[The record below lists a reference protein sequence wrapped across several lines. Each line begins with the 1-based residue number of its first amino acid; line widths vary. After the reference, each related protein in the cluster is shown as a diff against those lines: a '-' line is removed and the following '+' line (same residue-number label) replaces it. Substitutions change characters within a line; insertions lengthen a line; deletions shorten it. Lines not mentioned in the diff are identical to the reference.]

1 MIKVFITFVFALMIS
16 SSVWAGNSNTKS
28 KNKPKDLDGVVL
40 TNDENKVQKGN
51 VALLDTTNN
60 RLVEID
66 LSGKTLWTADLPKA
80 FRNQRNLNGGSDIEW
95 LEVSDTFL
103 VAVPNTG
110 FFEINRAGKVLTEC
124 KNKFISHDIDKLNDG
139 SFVFVNGWDDKGED
153 EPIITKV
160 SSDCNVLWT
169 KTRDF
174 FQVEKSDLNNRFAKD
189 KSILHAN
196 SIRILPNEDIM
207 VSIRNYDQVI
217 IIRGNEILKR
227 FKNAPGVHDP
237 SEVYIEDNGTFFYYA
252 NRARPHQI
260 IKRNFEN
267 PDDTPEVIWTMPRDS
282 RKEWSPLRTVQK
294 LDNGNWLITGS
305 KNIGQ
310 ITPSGDLVWEI
321 HFPEFRHQRE
331 TKKKATYIFKA
342 AFVAP

>member
-1 MIKVFITFVFALMIS
+1 MIKVVITFVFALMIS

-66 LSGKTLWTADLPKA
+66 LSGKTLWTADLPKT

-110 FFEINRAGKVLTEC
+110 FFEINRTGKVLTEC
-124 KNKFISHDIDKLNDG
+124 ENEFISHDIDKLNDG
-139 SFVFVNGWDDKGED
+139 SFVFVNGWDNKGDD

-169 KTRDF
+169 KTKGF

-189 KSILHAN
+189 KSNLHAN
-196 SIRILPNEDIM
+196 SIRILSNEDIM
-207 VSIRNYDQVI
+207 VSVRNYDQVI

-227 FKNAPGVHDP
+227 FKNALGVHDP
-237 SEVYIEDNGTFFYYA
+237 SKVYIEENGTFFYYA

-331 TKKKATYIFKA
+331 TKKKATYIYKA

>member
-1 MIKVFITFVFALMIS
+1 MIRVVITFVFALMIS
-16 SSVWAGNSNTKS
+16 TSVWAGNSNTKS

-40 TNDENKVQKGN
+40 TNKENKVQKGN
-51 VALLDTTNN
+51 VALLDTKNN

-169 KTRDF
+169 KTKDF

-189 KSILHAN
+189 KANLHAN
-196 SIRILPNEDIM
+196 SIRILPNENIM
-207 VSIRNYDQVI
+207 VSVRNYDQVI

-237 SEVYIEDNGTFFYYA
+237 SEVYIEENGTFFYYA

-260 IKRNFEN
+260 IKRNFED
-267 PDDTPEVIWTMPRDS
+267 PDDTPVVIWTMPRG
-282 RKEWSPLRTVQK
+282 RKKEWSPLRTVQK

-321 HFPEFRHQRE
+321 HFPEFRYQRE
-331 TKKKATYIFKA
+331 TKKKATWIYKV